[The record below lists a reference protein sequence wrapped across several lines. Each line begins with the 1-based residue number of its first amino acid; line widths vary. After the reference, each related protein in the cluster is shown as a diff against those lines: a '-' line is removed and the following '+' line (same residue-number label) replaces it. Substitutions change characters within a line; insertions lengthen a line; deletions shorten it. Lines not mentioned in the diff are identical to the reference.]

1 MNLKI
6 ALQRDNRKGRL
17 LNYNSVF
24 DILVS
29 SLHTLHI
36 QTVHISIHNFDSPEV
51 SRARTDLVLSSRP
64 GLLAVA
70 LGGRREL
77 GILRT
82 LIIITV
88 RAYRMWRMDLSP

>member
-1 MNLKI
+1 MYLKI

-70 LGGRREL
+70 WGAAGNSE
-77 GILRT
+77 
-82 LIIITV
+82 
-88 RAYRMWRMDLSP
+88 Y